1 MVRLGFKYQ
10 YGVNIKKKESA
21 LFCFLFSICQK
32 ASEEKIYYR
41 VEDWFFMLLYM
52 NYK

>member
-21 LFCFLFSICQK
+21 LFLFSICQK